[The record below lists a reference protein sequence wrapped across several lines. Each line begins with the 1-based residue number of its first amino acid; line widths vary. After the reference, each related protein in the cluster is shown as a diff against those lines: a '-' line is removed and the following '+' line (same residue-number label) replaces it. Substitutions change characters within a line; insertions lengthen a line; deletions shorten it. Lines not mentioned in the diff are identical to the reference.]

1 MKNTLLTL
9 VSVFTLSVLS
19 GCGSSSSGSNPSD
32 SSQAISSPMGASSS
46 MATSSSPAV
55 TSSSS
60 AAALNDYAF
69 SVNDVDTVA
78 YAGQT
83 VRQVMIED
91 IKTVIGAMTKGA
103 DTGITEQ
110 LKTLFENPSNS
121 QDGNSILLKAGD
133 FSLAQSTYAD
143 ISTGKN
149 LQGKIAGG
157 FVVDG
162 VPAGE
167 TSRLISEFIGTAM
180 PAGALPVD
188 YVNALFERLGELAA
202 APNHVSVSVAGE
214 LQAVTAPYVSAEGVD
229 YQQLVQKF
237 LLMAVGFSQ
246 GVNDY
251 LSPARNFGD
260 ELAIEDSPYSTAEH
274 HFDEGFGYFGAI
286 PTYGNYSDEEIS
298 SSAYFD
304 EDANGVIDLTREF
317 NFGQS
322 INCAKRD
329 LATASNAKPT
339 DFTGEAFDAFKA
351 GRTIVAQ
358 ATAAGTLTP
367 EQEAALDMQLAK
379 ASLAWE
385 KCIASTVVHY
395 INEVKS
401 DIATFNGTNYA
412 DVNNFTDLAKHWA
425 EMKGFALGLQFSP
438 YSPFRTETG
447 ALAQISY
454 GNQTATLANLLNW
467 MGSAPV
473 LAGATDIQKTQYVAD
488 LNAAR
493 DVLQAAYSFDAA
505 NVASW

>member
-1 MKNTLLTL
+1 MKNTLLIL
-9 VSVFTLSVLS
+9 VSVFTLAVLS

-32 SSQAISSPMGASSS
+32 SSQAISSSSSS
-46 MATSSSPAV
+46 MAISSAPAV

-60 AAALNDYAF
+60 TAALNDYVF
-69 SVNDVDTVA
+69 SVNDVNTVV
-78 YAGQT
+78 YTGQT
-83 VRQVMIED
+83 VRHVMIED
-91 IKTVIGAMTKGA
+91 IKTVIGSMTKGA

-110 LKTLFENPSNS
+110 LKALFENPSNS
-121 QDGNSILLKAGD
+121 QDSNSILLKAGD

-157 FVVDG
+157 FVIDG

-167 TSRLISEFIGTAM
+167 TSRLITEFIGTAM

-188 YVNALFERLGELAA
+188 YVNVLFERLGELAA
-202 APNHVSVSVAGE
+202 APDNVSVSIAGE
-214 LQAVTAPYVSAEGVD
+214 LQTVNAPYVSAEGID

-251 LSPARNFGD
+251 LSPARDFGN
-260 ELAIEDSPYSTAEH
+260 ELAVEGSPYSTAEH

-286 PTYGNYSDEEIS
+286 PTYGNYSDEKIS
-298 SSAYFD
+298 SSEYFD

-329 LATASNAKPT
+329 LATASNVQPT
-339 DFTGEAFDAFKA
+339 DFTGEVFNAFKA

-358 ATAAGTLTP
+358 ATATGTLTS
-367 EQEAALDMQLAK
+367 EQEAALNVQLAK

-401 DIATFNGTNYA
+401 DIAKFNGTDYA
-412 DVNNFTDLAKHWA
+412 DVKNFTDLAKHWA

-473 LAGATDIQKTQYVAD
+473 LAGATDIEKTQYID
-488 LNAAR
+488 GLNAAR
-493 DVLQAAYSFDAA
+493 DVLQAAYSFHAA